1 VIPRITLSGLLS
13 CLNTPY
19 REKQWR
25 IIMSATLFSFLFA
38 ITILTLTPGFDTALV
53 LRTAIA
59 QGWQRAWATALGV
72 TLGCLLWGIAVG
84 LGLGALLMAS
94 EIAYNLLKWLGAAWL
109 CYLGVRLLVTP
120 RQQSPAVAEP
130 AVRQQGYLACFSRG
144 LMGNLLNPK
153 VGVFYV
159 TFLPQFIP
167 AGASVA
173 LWCSLMALA
182 HMLLGLVWNAV
193 LIGGSHFFASHL
205 QKPAVLK
212 VMDRLT
218 GCVFIGFAAKL
229 ALSRR

>member
-1 VIPRITLSGLLS
+1 
-13 CLNTPY
+13 
-19 REKQWR
+19 
-25 IIMSATLFSFLFA
+25 MSATLFSFLFA

-94 EIAYNLLKWLGAAWL
+94 EIAYNLLKLIGAGWLL
-109 CYLGVRLLVTP
+109 CLGIKLLLKP
-120 RQQSPAVAEP
+120 RQQSVGTAEQPAH
-130 AVRQQGYLACFSRG
+130 QQGYLACFSRG

-153 VGVFYV
+153 IGVFYV

-167 AGASVA
+167 AGASVT
-173 LWCSLMALA
+173 LWCTLMALA
-182 HMLLGLVWNAV
+182 HMLLGLFWNAV
-193 LIGGSHFFASHL
+193 LIGGSHYFASHL
-205 QKPAVLK
+205 RKPTVLK
-212 VMDRLT
+212 GMDRLT
-218 GCVFIGFAAKL
+218 GFVFIGFAAKL

>member
-1 VIPRITLSGLLS
+1 
-13 CLNTPY
+13 
-19 REKQWR
+19 
-25 IIMSATLFSFLFA
+25 MSATLFSFLFA

-94 EIAYNLLKWLGAAWL
+94 EIAYNLLKLIGAGWLL
-109 CYLGVRLLVTP
+109 CLGIKLLLKP
-120 RQQSPAVAEP
+120 RQQSVGTAEQPAH
-130 AVRQQGYLACFSRG
+130 QQGYLACFSRG

-153 VGVFYV
+153 IGVFYV

-167 AGASVA
+167 AGASVT
-173 LWCSLMALA
+173 LWCTLMALA
-182 HMLLGLVWNAV
+182 HMLLGLFWNAV
-193 LIGGSHFFASHL
+193 LIGGSHYFASHL
-205 QKPAVLK
+205 RKPTVLK
-212 VMDRLT
+212 GMDRLT

>member
-1 VIPRITLSGLLS
+1 
-13 CLNTPY
+13 
-19 REKQWR
+19 
-25 IIMSATLFSFLFA
+25 MSATLFSFLFA

-94 EIAYNLLKWLGAAWL
+94 EIAYNLLKWIGAGWLLCLGIK
-109 CYLGVRLLVTP
+109 LLLKP
-120 RQQSPAVAEP
+120 RQQSVGTAGQPAH
-130 AVRQQGYLACFSRG
+130 QQGYLACFSRG
-144 LMGNLLNPK
+144 LMGSLLNPK
-153 VGVFYV
+153 IGVFYV

-167 AGASVA
+167 AGASVT
-173 LWCSLMALA
+173 LWCTLMALA
-182 HMLLGLVWNAV
+182 HMLLGLFWNAV
-193 LIGGSHFFASHL
+193 LIGGSHYFASHL
-205 QKPAVLK
+205 RKPTVLK
-212 VMDRLT
+212 GMDRLT

>member
-1 VIPRITLSGLLS
+1 
-13 CLNTPY
+13 
-19 REKQWR
+19 
-25 IIMSATLFSFLFA
+25 MSATLFSFLFA

-59 QGWQRAWATALGV
+59 QGWQRGWATALGV

-94 EIAYNLLKWLGAAWL
+94 EIAYNVLKWLGAAWL
-109 CYLGVRLLVTP
+109 CYLGIRLLVAP
-120 RQQSPAVAEP
+120 RQQSPAVADP
-130 AVRQQGYLACFSRG
+130 AVRQQGFLACFSRG

-193 LIGGSHFFASHL
+193 LIGGSHFFAGHL

>member
-1 VIPRITLSGLLS
+1 
-13 CLNTPY
+13 
-19 REKQWR
+19 
-25 IIMSATLFSFLFA
+25 MSATLFSFLFA

-59 QGWQRAWATALGV
+59 QGWQRACATALGV

-84 LGLGALLMAS
+84 VGLGALLMAS
-94 EIAYNLLKWLGAAWL
+94 EIAYNLLKWVGAGWL
-109 CYLGVRLLVTP
+109 FYLGVKLLLKP
-120 RQQSPAVAEP
+120 RQQPVETPGQPAQ
-130 AVRQQGYLACFSRG
+130 QQGFLACFSRG

-182 HMLLGLVWNAV
+182 HMLLGLIWNAV
-193 LIGGSHFFASHL
+193 LIGGSHYFAGHL
-205 QKPAVLK
+205 RKPPVLK